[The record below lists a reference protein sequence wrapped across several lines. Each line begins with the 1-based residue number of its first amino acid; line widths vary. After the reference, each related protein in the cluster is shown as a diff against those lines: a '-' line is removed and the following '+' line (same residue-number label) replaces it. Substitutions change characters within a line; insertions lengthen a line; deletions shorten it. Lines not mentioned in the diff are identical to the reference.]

1 MIEPFGP
8 VAPPY
13 LVNEPSGSDHG
24 VAMDRLLVEQAQ
36 RGDREAFQAVAFTLS
51 DRLFGVAHRIL
62 RDFDGAG
69 DALQVALVRIWRD
82 LPSLQDPERVEAWAM
97 RILVRSCHDQLRR
110 DRRRAPNLRVVS
122 EEPIAADPAG
132 AITNREEMERA
143 FQRLNAEQRAVIV
156 LQYYRDLS
164 LPEIAEFL
172 GVALGTVRSRAHYA
186 KRVLR
191 AAIEADAR
199 PAIEE
204 INVR

>member
-1 MIEPFGP
+1 
-8 VAPPY
+8 
-13 LVNEPSGSDHG
+13 
-24 VAMDRLLVEQAQ
+24 MDRLLVEGAQ
-36 RGDREAFQAVAFTLS
+36 RGDREAFQAVAFALS
-51 DRLFGVAHRIL
+51 DRLFAMAHRIL

-82 LPSLQDPERVEAWAM
+82 LPSLRDPERVDVWAM
-97 RILVRSCHDQLRR
+97 RILIRACHDQLRR
-110 DRRRAPNLRVVS
+110 DRRAAPRLSALPSERV
-122 EEPIAADPAG
+122 AADPAG

-143 FQRLNAEQRAVIV
+143 FRRLNAEQRAVIV

-164 LPEIAEFL
+164 LPEIAEL
-172 GVALGTVRSRAHYA
+172 LRVPLGTVRSRAHYA
-186 KRVLR
+186 KRLLR